1 MSDLES
7 AWRIRPAGETHQGKR
22 VSLPLLKRAIEE
34 ERIGELDEVLGPGER
49 EWRTL
54 ADHHT
59 ISDWL
64 PRDPPHS
71 PKEEEDA
78 ETDMTPMIDVT
89 FQLIIFFMITATFTI
104 QKTLD
109 LPSSRPD
116 QAGAS
121 QTLEELQEER
131 IVVVLKADGSITVDG
146 TPTDSEGVIA
156 AIQEANRNKRSAELI
171 LDVEDQSSHE
181 SVVRLLDAAGAA
193 RIEKVLFASR
203 AGS

>member
-1 MSDLES
+1 MSELEPS
-7 AWRIRPAGETHQGKR
+7 WRLRPAGATDSGR
-22 VSLPLLKRAIEE
+22 RISLALLRRAIEE

-59 ISDWL
+59 VSDLL
-64 PRDPPHS
+64 PRDPPHRPS
-71 PKEEEDA
+71 EEEDA

-109 LPSSRPD
+109 LPPSKPD
-116 QAGAS
+116 QAGAT

-131 IVVVLKADGSITVDG
+131 IVVVLKADGTLTVDG
-146 TPTDSEGVIA
+146 TPIEPDGVIA
-156 AIQEANRNKRSAELI
+156 AIQEANRNKQSAELI

-181 SVVRLLDAAGAA
+181 SVVRVLDAAGAA

-203 AGS
+203 LGG